1 MANYATRQELIDRFE
16 SEEAAAHVTNNPGGS
31 PDDDVL
37 DESLETAEAFIHTY
51 LSMRYDIPV
60 DVSSDTSLAA
70 LMKGATLDLA
80 QWQLLSNHA
89 LVPESMQKV
98 YERLMKWLDDLSK
111 GKAVLPTDDATPAPT
126 ASRSPGIVYSFA
138 DRQFTR
144 DNVSRL

>member
-1 MANYATRQELIDRFE
+1 MANYATKQDLIDRFE
-16 SEEAAAHVTNNPGGS
+16 STEAAAHLTGNPGGS

-37 DESLETAEAFIHTY
+37 DESLETSEAFIHTY

-60 DVSSDTSLAA
+60 DVASDTSLAA

-80 QWQLLSNHA
+80 QWQLLSNNS

-98 YERLMKWLDDLSK
+98 YERIVKWLDDLSR

-126 ASRSPGIVYSFA
+126 AARSPGITYGFA

-144 DNVSRL
+144 DSVKNL